1 MAHVLVVYPSG
12 PSFDLDYY
20 LKIHMPLVSSTW
32 ESSGLLGW
40 DVLTFPA
47 DAPYQVQATL
57 RWKSL
62 DDFNAAAAGEATKTI
77 FGDIPNFTTA
87 QPILLKGDVIA
98 SS

>member
-1 MAHVLVVYPSG
+1 M
-12 PSFDLDYY
+12 
-20 LKIHMPLVSSTW
+20 
-32 ESSGLLGW
+32 GW

-62 DDFNAAAAGEATKTI
+62 DDFNAAAAGEAAKTI

>member
-1 MAHVLVVYPSG
+1 MN
-12 PSFDLDYY
+12 
-20 LKIHMPLVSSTW
+20 SSW
-32 ESSGLLGW
+32 GSSGLLGW

-62 DDFNAAAAGEATKTI
+62 DDFNAAAAGEAAKTI

>member
-1 MAHVLVVYPSG
+1 MNSLWTSY
-12 PSFDLDYY
+12 
-20 LKIHMPLVSSTW
+20 
-32 ESSGLLGW
+32 GLQGW

-62 DDFNAAAAGEATKTI
+62 DDFNAAATSESAKPVFE
-77 FGDIPNFTTA
+77 DIPNFTAA
-87 QPILLKGDVIA
+87 QPILLKGDVVA